1 MFKMFSI
8 FLVACLLASCEWVK
22 ITSEGESVM
31 VRSIEQVAD
40 CKKTGRTTVMS
51 KSKVIG
57 VKRDQE
63 TVKKELETLA
73 RNAAVDYGG
82 NTVVPTSEITDGK
95 QTFDIY
101 KCP

>member
-1 MFKMFSI
+1 MFRVFSI
-8 FLVACLLASCEWVK
+8 ILVGFFLASCDWVK

-31 VRSIEQVAD
+31 VRNAEQVTD

-51 KSKVIG
+51 RSKVAG
-57 VKRDQE
+57 LERDKD

-73 RNAAVDYGG
+73 RNTAVDYGG

>member
-1 MFKMFSI
+1 MLKVFSI
-8 FLVACLLASCEWVK
+8 LLVACFLASCEWVK
-22 ITSEGESVM
+22 ITPQGESVM
-31 VRSIEQVAD
+31 VRNAEQVAD
-40 CKKTGRTTVMS
+40 CKKVGRTTVMS
-51 KSKVIG
+51 RSKVIG
-57 VKRDQE
+57 VERGKE

-73 RNAAVDYGG
+73 RNTAVDYEG